1 MTAPLKPTLYSGDAG
16 KLPVSIAGLP
26 PTALTGGGRWKQ
38 RSSKEATHLPFRA
51 GYNWIRTASA
61 GIRFCPKALCSG
73 KALIEREGGSL
84 PPSLFPCCSV
94 VQLLFMVFDS
104 LKRFAPAKRFSFSA
118 YSAKLCLHMACLF
131 GIIRIELPEGMT
143 SRFFR
148 AKTQT
153 YERNDPK

>member
-1 MTAPLKPTLYSGDAG
+1 MPELL
-16 KLPVSIAGLP
+16 LSIAGLP

-61 GIRFCPKALCSG
+61 GIRFA
-73 KALIEREGGSL
+73 
-84 PPSLFPCCSV
+84 
-94 VQLLFMVFDS
+94 Q
-104 LKRFAPAKRFSFSA
+104 KRFALAKHFSFSA
-118 YSAKLCLHMACLF
+118 YSAKLCLHMARLF